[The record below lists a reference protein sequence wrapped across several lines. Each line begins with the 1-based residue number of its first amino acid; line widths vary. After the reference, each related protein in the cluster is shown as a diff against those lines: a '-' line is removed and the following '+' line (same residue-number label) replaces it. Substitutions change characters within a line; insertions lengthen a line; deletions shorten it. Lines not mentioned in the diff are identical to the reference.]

1 MSLDKNGDF
10 SQKELAIAGFKA
22 VDKILSLWGCS
33 TMQSQNIL
41 KVSKSNY
48 HKFKCH
54 PETTKL
60 SDDQLERVSHLL
72 NIHQSLHVLFSN
84 PANVNGF
91 MSLKNNN
98 DFFAG
103 RTPIEIISSGRF
115 GDLYEVSRRISV
127 LTNGI

>member
-1 MSLDKNGDF
+1 MSLDKSGDF
-10 SQKELAIAGFKA
+10 NQKALAIAGFKA
-22 VDKILSLWGCS
+22 ADRILSLWGCS
-33 TMQSQNIL
+33 TMQSQSIL
-41 KVSKSNY
+41 KVSESSY
-48 HKFKCH
+48 YKFKSK

-72 NIHQSLHVLFSN
+72 NIHQSLHMLFSN

-91 MSLKNNN
+91 MILKNDN

-127 LTNGI
+127 LANGI